1 MIHPQLARL
10 IDGLSPDL
18 REQAA
23 GCTTIWEAIS
33 RKFEEYEKNIHLL
46 EHASSVA
53 EQDYQDVY
61 RNFKATTEKLNRL
74 VKDRTEENDQLI
86 QFPLFNPNPVISTD
100 LKGAIIFQND
110 ASKKVQE
117 ISYQNKLY
125 SIGDFFTKINSGLK
139 DTGNFEIKSNEKV
152 YLIYFKK
159 IDHNNRINFYFS
171 DITELWDLQQKSYDN
186 FYRLNN
192 FLEATDSVHYIIYA
206 RQKEKNFFTS
216 RWPLLFGFNP
226 GKATDPIEEKRKTIV
241 EESLKDY
248 DEAIQQMEL
257 SGHAKLKYQVI
268 NKVTNRR
275 MWLEEEIKKR
285 YDPFISD
292 EVIIGKITDITGA
305 EMYREFI
312 AESENR
318 FKNITD
324 ALPVMTWVS
333 DQNNRVSYSNN
344 RVKEFFGKGLEE
356 IRGIKEFEQ
365 YIHPDY
371 IEKATKEWQ
380 DKITNHEP
388 VNVEFQVKS
397 ADGKYHYVQE
407 IAIPR
412 FLNNGEFVGYIGSFF
427 DLTKEYEYN
436 QQLQEDKKQFEL
448 IALNSSDITVI
459 TDWKGRISYIS
470 PGVKRLLDY
479 DAKEMEGENI
489 FSYFC
494 DECRVILNPLIS
506 PEMFETSETQTF
518 SFRLTKRNGDLL
530 WVETVMA
537 PLHQSQVSDSKQEIL
552 MHIRDIHEQKM
563 ALDEL
568 KSSEE
573 RYRTLF
579 QNMQLGILQVD
590 SQENITFVNEA
601 MEKITGYTFSEMI
614 GRKTPDVLLK
624 TEEQKENLLRIL
636 DERKKGKASVYE
648 LHITHKNGQQ
658 RTIVVSGV
666 PLMDSTNRFVG
677 AIGVN
682 WDVTELRELENRLLN
697 EKIDK
702 EKSIIE
708 ARLQTEEEQRAQ
720 IGRDLHDG
728 VGQMLA
734 YITLYLNVIK
744 SNESYGIKEINEIE
758 KTVKNTLEQVRTLSR
773 TLAPPAI
780 RDLGLRDSVIELI
793 DSYGILTKPVFQLSV
808 YAQKNEYR
816 IPLEIKIVLYR
827 ILQELLNNTFK
838 YAKADTI
845 SIRLAF
851 VKDNLCLD
859 FADDG
864 RGFDLEK
871 QKKGVGLESMKSRV
885 LFYKG
890 TIDIKTALGKG
901 TKVAIKIPCKQKT
914 NLLAGET
921 ISPKEEITKNRIIL

>member
-1 MIHPQLARL
+1 MMHPQLARL
-10 IDGLSPDL
+10 INGLSPEL
-18 REQAA
+18 RDQAS
-23 GCTTIWEAIS
+23 GCATIWEAIS
-33 RKFEEYEKNIHLL
+33 RKFEEYEKNIYLL

-53 EQDYQDVY
+53 EQDYQEVY
-61 RNFKATTEKLNRL
+61 RNFKETTEKLNRL

-110 ASKKVQE
+110 AGKKLNEVL
-117 ISYQNKLY
+117 YQNKHYL
-125 SIGDFFTKINSGLK
+125 ITDFFTTIISGLK
-139 DTGNFEIKSNEKV
+139 DTGNFEIKSNDQV
-152 YLIYFKK
+152 YLIFFKK
-159 IDHNNRINFYFS
+159 IEHNNRINFYFS

-206 RQKEKNFFTS
+206 RQKDKNFFTS

-226 GKATDPIEEKRKTIV
+226 GKTDDPIEEKRKTIV
-241 EESLKDY
+241 EESLKEY
-248 DEAIQQMEL
+248 DEAILQMEL

-268 NKVTNRR
+268 NKVTNKR
-275 MWLEEEIKKR
+275 MWLEEEVKKR

-312 AESENR
+312 AESESR

-324 ALPVMTWVS
+324 ALPIMTWVS
-333 DQNNRVSYSNN
+333 DQNNRVTYSNN
-344 RVKEFFGKGLEE
+344 RVKEFFGKGLEA

-371 IEKATKEWQ
+371 RDKATKEWH
-380 DKITNHEP
+380 DKITNLEQI
-388 VNVEFQVKS
+388 NVEFQVVG

-427 DLTKEYEYN
+427 DLTKEYEYSK
-436 QQLQEDKKQFEL
+436 QLQADKKQFEL

-459 TDWKGRISYIS
+459 TDWQGRISYIS

-479 DAKEMEGENI
+479 EADELAGQNI

-494 DECRVILNPLIS
+494 EECRVTLSPLVS
-506 PEMFETSETQTF
+506 PEMFLTSETQTF
-518 SFRLTKRNGDLL
+518 SFRLMKRTGELL
-530 WVETVMA
+530 WVEAVMTPFSQTDGEDKSQTV
-537 PLHQSQVSDSKQEIL
+537 L
-552 MHIRDIHEQKM
+552 MHIRDIHEQQM
-563 ALDEL
+563 AFDAL
-568 KSSEE
+568 KASEE

-579 QNMQLGILQVD
+579 QNMKLGILQVD
-590 SQENITFVNEA
+590 SEEKITFVNEA
-601 MEKITGYTFSEMI
+601 MENITGYPSSEMI
-614 GRKTPDVLLK
+614 GKKTPDLLLK
-624 TEEQKENLLRIL
+624 TEKQKVSLHKIL
-636 DERKKGKASVYE
+636 EERKGGKASVYE
-648 LHITHKNGQQ
+648 LNITRKNGKSA
-658 RTIVVSGV
+658 TIVVSGV
-666 PLMDSTNRFVG
+666 PLLDNAGRFIG
-677 AIGVN
+677 AIGIN
-682 WDVTELRELENRLLN
+682 WDVTELRAIENRLLE

-808 YAQKNEYR
+808 YAQKNEFR
-816 IPLEIKIVLYR
+816 IPLEVKIVLYR

-845 SIRLAF
+845 SIRLSF

-864 RGFDLEK
+864 RGFDFEK

-890 TIDIKTALGKG
+890 TIDIKTAPGKG
-901 TKVAIKIPCKQKT
+901 TKVSIKIPSKEQKI
-914 NLLAGET
+914 LLAEENT
-921 ISPKEEITKNRIIL
+921 PSKEEVL

>member
-23 GCTTIWEAIS
+23 GCATIWEAIS
-33 RKFEEYEKNIHLL
+33 RKFEEYDKNIQLL

-61 RNFKATTEKLNRL
+61 RNFKDITEKLNRL

-100 LKGAIIFQND
+100 LKGTIIFQND
-110 ASKKVQE
+110 ASKKLKE
-117 ISYQNKLY
+117 ASYQNKLY
-125 SIGDFFTKINSGLK
+125 LIEDFFTTIIKGLK
-139 DTGNFEIKSNEKV
+139 ETGNFEIKSNGKV
-152 YLIYFKK
+152 FLIYYKK
-159 IDHNNRINFYFS
+159 IEQNNRINFYFS

-192 FLEATDSVHYIIYA
+192 FLEATDSVHYIIYS

-226 GKATDPIEEKRKTIV
+226 GKTDDPIEEKRKTIV
-241 EESLKDY
+241 DESLKEY
-248 DEAIQQMEL
+248 DEAILKMEL
-257 SGHAKLKYQVI
+257 SGHAKLKYQVV
-268 NKVTNRR
+268 NKVTNKR
-275 MWLEEEIKKR
+275 MWLEEEVKKR

-312 AESENR
+312 AESESR

-333 DQNNRVSYSNN
+333 DYNNRVTYSNN

-371 IEKATKEWQ
+371 RDKATKEWH
-380 DKITNHEP
+380 DKVSNHDQI
-388 VNVEFQVKS
+388 NVEFQVLG

-427 DLTKEYEYN
+427 DLTKEHEYSK
-436 QQLQEDKKQFEL
+436 QLQADKKQFEL

-459 TDWKGRISYIS
+459 TDWQGLISYIS
-470 PGVKRLLDY
+470 PGVMRLLDY
-479 DAKEMEGENI
+479 EADELVGKNI

-494 DECRVILNPLIS
+494 DECRATLSPLIS
-506 PEMFETSETQTF
+506 PEMFQSSDTQTF
-518 SFRLTKRNGDLL
+518 SFRLMKRNGELL
-530 WVETVMA
+530 WVEAVMT
-537 PLHQSQVSDSKQEIL
+537 PFLQNDFEDQSQVVL
-552 MHIRDIHEQKM
+552 MHIRDIHEQQM
-563 ALDEL
+563 AFDAL

-579 QNMQLGILQVD
+579 QNMNLGILQVD

-601 MEKITGYTFSEMI
+601 MEKITGYASSEMI
-614 GRKTPDVLLK
+614 GKKTPDVLLK
-624 TEEQKENLLRIL
+624 TEEQKVNLHRIL
-636 DERKKGKASVYE
+636 AERKTGKASVYE
-648 LHITHKNGQQ
+648 LNITRKNG
-658 RTIVVSGV
+658 RPATIVVSGV
-666 PLMDSTNRFVG
+666 PLLDNAGRFIG
-677 AIGVN
+677 AIGIN
-682 WDVTELRELENRLLN
+682 WDVTEIREIENRLLN

-708 ARLQTEEEQRAQ
+708 ARLQAEEEQRAQ

-744 SNESYGIKEINEIE
+744 SNDSYGLKEINEIE

-793 DSYGILTKPVFQLSV
+793 DSYGILTKPVLQLSV

-845 SIRLAF
+845 SIKLSF
-851 VKDNLCLD
+851 VKNNLCLD
-859 FADDG
+859 FGDDG
-864 RGFDLEK
+864 RGFDFEK
-871 QKKGVGLESMKSRV
+871 QRKGVGLESMKSRV

-890 TIDIKTALGKG
+890 TIGIKTALGKG
-901 TKVAIKIPCKQKT
+901 TKVSVKIPCKQKP
-914 NLLAGET
+914 NLLSGE
-921 ISPKEEITKNRIIL
+921 IVSPKEELI

>member
-1 MIHPQLARL
+1 MMHPQLARL
-10 IDGLSPDL
+10 INGLSPEL
-18 REQAA
+18 RDQAS
-23 GCTTIWEAIS
+23 GCATIWEAVS
-33 RKFEEYEKNIHLL
+33 QKFEEYEKNIYLL

-53 EQDYQDVY
+53 EQDYQEVY
-61 RNFKATTEKLNRL
+61 RNFKETTEKLNRL

-110 ASKKVQE
+110 AGKKLNEVL
-117 ISYQNKLY
+117 YQNKHYL
-125 SIGDFFTKINSGLK
+125 ITDFFTTIISGLK
-139 DTGNFEIKSNEKV
+139 DTGNFEIKSNDHV
-152 YLIYFKK
+152 YLIFFKK
-159 IDHNNRINFYFS
+159 IEHNNRINFYFS

-226 GKATDPIEEKRKTIV
+226 GKTDDPIEEKRKTIV
-241 EESLKDY
+241 EESLKEY
-248 DEAIQQMEL
+248 DEAIMQMEL

-268 NKVTNRR
+268 NKVTNKR
-275 MWLEEEIKKR
+275 MWLEEEVKKR

-312 AESENR
+312 AESESR

-333 DQNNRVSYSNN
+333 DYNNRVTYSNN

-371 IEKATKEWQ
+371 RDKATKEWH
-380 DKITNHEP
+380 DKITNLEQI
-388 VNVEFQVKS
+388 NVEFQVVG

-427 DLTKEYEYN
+427 DLTKEYEYSK
-436 QQLQEDKKQFEL
+436 QLQADKKQFEL

-459 TDWKGRISYIS
+459 TDWQGRISYIS

-479 DAKEMEGENI
+479 EAEELVGQNI

-494 DECRVILNPLIS
+494 EECRVTLSPLVS
-506 PEMFETSETQTF
+506 PEMFLTSETQTF
-518 SFRLTKRNGDLL
+518 SFRLMKRTGELL
-530 WVETVMA
+530 WVEAVMTPFSQTDGEDKSQTV
-537 PLHQSQVSDSKQEIL
+537 L
-552 MHIRDIHEQKM
+552 MHIRDIHEQQM
-563 ALDEL
+563 AFDAL

-579 QNMQLGILQVD
+579 QNMNLGILQVD

-601 MEKITGYTFSEMI
+601 MENITGYPSSEII
-614 GRKTPDVLLK
+614 GKKTPDVLLK
-624 TEEQKENLLRIL
+624 TEKQKVNLHRIL
-636 DERKKGKASVYE
+636 DERKGGKASVYE
-648 LHITHKNGQQ
+648 LNITRKNGKSA
-658 RTIVVSGV
+658 TIVVSGV
-666 PLMDSTNRFVG
+666 PLLDNAGRFIG
-677 AIGVN
+677 AIGIN
-682 WDVTELRELENRLLN
+682 WDVTELRAIENRLLE

-808 YAQKNEYR
+808 YAQKNEFR
-816 IPLEIKIVLYR
+816 IPLEVKIVLYR

-845 SIRLAF
+845 SIRLSF

-864 RGFDLEK
+864 RGFDFEK

-890 TIDIKTALGKG
+890 TIDIKTAPGKG
-901 TKVAIKIPCKQKT
+901 TKVSIKIPSKEQKI
-914 NLLAGET
+914 LLAEENT
-921 ISPKEEITKNRIIL
+921 PSKEEVL